1 MGIFCDIL
9 AYLTEIFGST
19 WGAFALVVE
28 RTSVR
33 GCTVAVCASGG
44 DGLQYHPRATDGD
57 KVKAAPIVLRGV
69 PLARLTEPAFTSLLQ
84 QLYLVPAMLG
94 SQPQS
99 RILYEVLLPF
109 LTNGKS
115 VAHAAAQADDALY
128 STAQRVP
135 ESRVRTCMSAT
146 R

>member
-1 MGIFCDIL
+1 M
-9 AYLTEIFGST
+9 AYLTDIFGST

-28 RTSVR
+28 RTSVS

-57 KVKAAPIVLRGV
+57 KVKAAPIVLRDV
-69 PLARLTEPAFTSLLQ
+69 PLARLIEPAFTSLLQ

-94 SQPQS
+94 SQPQF

-115 VAHAAAQADDALY
+115 VAHAAAQVDDALY